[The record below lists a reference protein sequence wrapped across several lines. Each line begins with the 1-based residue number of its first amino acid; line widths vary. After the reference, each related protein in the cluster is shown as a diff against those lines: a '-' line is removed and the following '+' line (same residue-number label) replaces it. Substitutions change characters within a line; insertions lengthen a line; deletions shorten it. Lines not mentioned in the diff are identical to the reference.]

1 MARSK
6 VLKSLRAVGSKVQ
19 KRQQNEKMNTNVGK
33 KGSTKSMGTK
43 SSFPRSVLLERRKN
57 KPFNEPYTPMTTEK
71 KKSVAETNKIE
82 KAKKK
87 LNGLRAER
95 DKLVKLAGK
104 RTAAQDRRLKALR
117 KQIDAIE
124 SARVTSTAA
133 KRSGKKTVSLPTM
146 GGGKTKVNVGSLKN
160 KAPTKKDPLA
170 FRKGGTAMKGKK

>member
-1 MARSK
+1 MSRK
-6 VLKSLRAVGSKVQ
+6 KILETLRAGSSKVQ

-43 SSFPRSVLLERRKN
+43 SSFPRSVLLERRKD

-71 KKSVAETNKIE
+71 KKAVADKNKIE
-82 KAKKK
+82 KSKKK
-87 LNGLRAER
+87 LNALRAEK

-124 SARVTSTAA
+124 SARVTSTSA
-133 KRSGKKTVSLPTM
+133 KRSGTKKVSLPTFD
-146 GGGKTKVNVGSLKN
+146 GGKVSIDTRRIPKRLS
-160 KAPTKKDPLA
+160 A
-170 FRKGGTAMKGKK
+170 GGTVKKGTK